1 MCDQYIS
8 YGDVSCYNKQTQHKA
23 SNTKEAYFFIL
34 HHPKWM
40 FLVGSPSSSDSGTQD
55 PLHLVLH
62 HPQHMVPK
70 VTCSSASRWWG
81 EKSPGGAWAGGI
93 PGVKRRTCAC
103 HLHLHFIGSSVAIWP
118 DETAKDAGKK
128 VPIGV
133 QEKAEL
139 GSTTLLT
146 LVLWSWLPPL
156 WLISSQ
162 ARSLRHLWKYMW
174 HKALFPTKG
183 SPSLMLGTH
192 FYEAFFPYCGCV
204 FDRDPG
210 HGGRQG

>member
-1 MCDQYIS
+1 MCNQYIS
-8 YGDVSCYNKQTQHKA
+8 YGNISCYNKHKA

-34 HHPKWM
+34 HHPTWM
-40 FLVGSPSSSDSGTQD
+40 FLVGSPSSSDSGTQH

-62 HPQHMVPK
+62 HSQPMVPK
-70 VTCSSASRWWG
+70 VTCSSASRWCG
-81 EKSPGGAWAGGI
+81 EKNPGGAWAGGNQ
-93 PGVKRRTCAC
+93 GVKCRTCAC
-103 HLHLHFIGSSVAIWP
+103 HLLFIGSSVAMWP

-146 LVLWSWLPPL
+146 LVLWSWLPLL

-162 ARSLRHLWKYMW
+162 AQSLRRLWKYM
-174 HKALFPTKG
+174 
-183 SPSLMLGTH
+183 
-192 FYEAFFPYCGCV
+192 
-204 FDRDPG
+204 
-210 HGGRQG
+210 